1 MFLRNAFLSG
11 LSRSV
16 LVGMFLLVVQV
27 LVSFSRDRVQ
37 QLLVPSSSPTL
48 FLLEVLT
55 VFSQD
60 RVQRRLLDLI
70 TLMCTCPT
78 LPSGCSFVMT
88 PRQSLI
94 SGTDALARRCGS
106 RRASESS
113 GSARRV
119 LGGRSLVLAQGYP
132 CQYIRP
138 LCLLSEAHRG
148 EAWHPLT
155 PSWVPLLAS
164 VRCRVAA
171 WEFFGSGLFWEVPS
185 SLMFPYSAPP
195 WFYSGYITCV
205 SRQWL
210 LVAISHISV

>member
-1 MFLRNAFLSG
+1 M
-11 LSRSV
+11 
-16 LVGMFLLVVQV
+16 
-27 LVSFSRDRVQ
+27 
-37 QLLVPSSSPTL
+37 PSSSPTL

-60 RVQRRLLDLI
+60 RVQRRLLDLF

-106 RRASESS
+106 RRLASESS

-138 LCLLSEAHRG
+138 LSLLSETHRG
-148 EAWHPLT
+148 EGLGI
-155 PSWVPLLAS
+155 PSPHLGCHFWRLFGVVLLPE
-164 VRCRVAA
+164 
-171 WEFFGSGLFWEVPS
+171 EFFGSGLFWEVPS
-185 SLMFPYSAPP
+185 SLMFSYSLVLQ
-195 WFYSGYITCV
+195 WIQYM
-205 SRQWL
+205 RQSSVL